1 MLSAKVVGIA
11 ANGLALISS
20 SLSAKVSH
28 ALWARTQRHQRPER
42 ELACLNQANQINL
55 DVEGEQVVVYTW
67 GKGNGQW
74 ILLVHGWSG
83 RATQFTQYIDALLVQ
98 GYRVV
103 AFDAPG
109 HGESSGNQTNVLQ
122 VSRIVQSLAREYG
135 PFRTMIGHSFGFVVV
150 TNALSAGVK
159 SCAVIGIG
167 SPADFNLLRLAF
179 SQLIG
184 LNDRA
189 ELALVAFMN
198 KRYALNGLD
207 ELSIHILA
215 KKLRLPC
222 LIVHDKN
229 DKKVPISEAQKI
241 VAAWQGAEQW
251 VTQGLGHT
259 RILRDQHVINRS
271 IEFIENNN
279 SC

>member
-1 MLSAKVVGIA
+1 MLSAKVVGA
-11 ANGLALISS
+11 VANGLALVSS

-28 ALWARTQRHQRPER
+28 ALWVRTQRHQRPKR
-42 ELACLNQANQINL
+42 ELACFNQANQTNL
-55 DVEGEQVVVYTW
+55 DVESEQVVVYTW
-67 GKGNGQW
+67 GEGDGQW
-74 ILLVHGWSG
+74 VLLVHGWSG
-83 RATQFTQYIDALLVQ
+83 RATQFTQYIDKLLAQ

-122 VSRIVQSLAREYG
+122 VSRIVQKIADKYG

-159 SCAVIGIG
+159 SHAVIGIG
-167 SPADFNLLRLAF
+167 SPADFNLLQRAF
-179 SQLIG
+179 SQFIG
-184 LNDRA
+184 LNTRA
-189 ELALVAFMN
+189 EFALATFMN
-198 KRYALNGLD
+198 KRYSLNGLD
-207 ELSIHILA
+207 ELSIHTLA

-222 LIVHDKN
+222 LVVHDKN
-229 DKKVPISEAQKI
+229 DKQVPISEAHKI
-241 VAAWQGAEQW
+241 VAAWQGAEQLI
-251 VTQGLGHT
+251 TQGLGHT

-271 IEFIENNN
+271 IDFIENNN